1 MDENDEKTY
10 SDILAIQRRELALV
24 ESSRDVDRAENLRL
38 KQKIKN
44 MEKQKE
50 ETEALLRLVF
60 C

>member
-1 MDENDEKTY
+1 MDQP
-10 SDILAIQRRELALV
+10 AQ